1 MQRTLTRQELY
12 VLVWMHPRTALAKQF
27 GVSDVWIGK
36 QCRSAWIPM
45 PPPGF
50 WARALHGKSSHRPA
64 LPIRLP
70 GMPRHVVIGESSWSA
85 RRGVAQDPEKPVSP
99 PVIDESVDAQ
109 VSAALA
115 LIGKVSGKRDLSQP
129 HKGLARVLDREEK
142 RRAKFAA
149 DDWSFHKPRF
159 ADAMHQRQLRLFNSL
174 CWIFDRIGVIGEVYE
189 DDHWIQGLGTIHQLR
204 FRLSFGGASLHL
216 RFLEPSSNVKAIGEK
231 SPETTTLRVEE
242 GRRASS
248 PKQWSDSKGCRLED
262 QLGEIT
268 KALLQ
273 AAEMS
278 FRDAL
283 QRDYEWRLKR
293 HEEHLREMEAQR
305 VEAEKRRLRAIEA
318 RRQKVRNDVLAL
330 AQNARAATE
339 IRAMVSDLAQHPDME
354 AGSAAAFEAWR
365 TEALAV
371 ADSLDP
377 MKRPLSDVLRESG
390 SSTG

>member
-1 MQRTLTRQELY
+1 MQIS
-12 VLVWMHPRTALAKQF
+12 MDPHA
-27 GVSDVWIGK
+27 
-36 QCRSAWIPM
+36 SAWI
-45 PPPGF
+45 
-50 WARALHGKSSHRPA
+50 LGKSITRKVEPQASTAHSFAWHAR
-64 LPIRLP
+64 R
-70 GMPRHVVIGESSWSA
+70 VVIGESSWSA

-99 PVIDESVDAQ
+99 PLIDESVDAQ
-109 VSAALA
+109 VSAASA

-149 DDWSFHKPRF
+149 YDWSFHKPRF

-174 CWIFDRIGVIGEVYE
+174 CWIFDRIGVVGEVYE

-204 FRLSFGGASLHL
+204 LRLSFGGASLDL
-216 RFLEPSSNVKAIGEK
+216 RFLEPSSNAKAIGEK
-231 SPETTTLRVEE
+231 PPETTTLSVEE

-330 AQNARAATE
+330 AQNARAAHE
-339 IRAMVSDLAQHPDME
+339 IRAMVSDLAHHPDLQ
-354 AGSAAAFEAWR
+354 AGHTELFEAWR

-377 MKRPLSDVLRESG
+377 MKRPLSDLLRESG